1 MKKIVFIGV
10 TIIVA
15 GCGLYWLFKPVPD
28 TAKHSKKATKTE
40 TVGKTSSKAP
50 KTVKPKLPTKDQTK
64 TRQAARVGSDDAV
77 VEWYDELPT
86 AKDRETAK
94 KIQDA
99 LDNEDL
105 AGVKAMVD
113 AALLSDSSEVRQ
125 HVVDALGWFDQKAIA
140 DLTKFLSD
148 KDPDVAQSAFNHW
161 DSAIDMVENE
171 SFKLTVAKEAMK
183 SLKDPDMLENVA
195 TKLKSAENEPA
206 AVDAVLDILNNV
218 KPDSAAAASAK
229 EAYEFVTG
237 EEFTTVGA
245 AALWKVKR
253 AQEIKES
260 QE

>member
-1 MKKIVFIGV
+1 MKKIVFIGAAV
-10 TIIVA
+10 IIA
-15 GCGLYWLFKPVPD
+15 GCGLYWLFKPVSYTTKP
-28 TAKHSKKATKTE
+28 SEKATKTK

-50 KTVKPKLPTKDQTK
+50 KTVQPKLPTKDQTK
-64 TRQAARVGSDDAV
+64 TRQAARVGSDNAV

-113 AALLSDSSEVRQ
+113 AALQSDSSEVRQ
-125 HVVDALGWFDQKAIA
+125 HAVDALGWFDQKAIA

-195 TKLKSAENEPA
+195 TKLKSADDEPA
-206 AVDAVLDILNNV
+206 AVDAIMDVLRSV
-218 KPDSAAAASAK
+218 KPDSAAATSAK

-245 AALWKVKR
+245 ATLWKVKR
-253 AQEIKES
+253 AQETRED
-260 QE
+260 QQ